1 MADLSEVKAAARQA
15 AFARRKAAKSVAV
28 EAAALA
34 HLTEWLAPF
43 RGKVLSGY
51 MAIRTELDPLP
62 VMTAWEGPV
71 CVPVIVGAGQ
81 PLVFHRWEAGCD
93 MVAGP
98 FGAGVPASAEPLVP
112 DVLIVPLLAFNRSG
126 GRLGYGGGF
135 YDRTLEALR
144 ARRTA
149 RAVGLA
155 FAAQEDSG
163 LPLEPTDQPLDAVVT
178 EEGVLRFG

>member
-1 MADLSEVKAAARQA
+1 MAV
-15 AFARRKAAKSVAV
+15 
-28 EAAALA
+28 
-34 HLTEWLAPF
+34 
-43 RGKVLSGY
+43 
-51 MAIRTELDPLP
+51 
-62 VMTAWEGPV
+62 
-71 CVPVIVGAGQ
+71 
-81 PLVFHRWEAGCD
+81 
-93 MVAGP
+93 
-98 FGAGVPASAEPLVP
+98 
-112 DVLIVPLLAFNRSG
+112 
-126 GRLGYGGGF
+126 GF